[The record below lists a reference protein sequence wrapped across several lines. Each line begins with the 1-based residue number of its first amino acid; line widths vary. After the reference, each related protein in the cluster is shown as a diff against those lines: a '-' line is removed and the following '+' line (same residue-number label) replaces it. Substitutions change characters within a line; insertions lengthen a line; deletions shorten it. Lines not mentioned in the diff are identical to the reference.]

1 MSPSG
6 LVRRLFEHLAAHPEA
21 TTDETYAALAAHGS
35 APGAIDRAYKFAQV
49 ASGQSLVRR
58 LGVTV
63 SSDYLCLDGQGN
75 VVEEGKL
82 ADEPHFAVAMELMTS
97 PPPKRLAL
105 TSSDVNA
112 VNAALHAGSRPENL
126 STGPAIIFLEEP
138 TAEGLARGKRELD
151 ARLGKKNGRKPWWRF
166 W

>member
-1 MSPSG
+1 M
-6 LVRRLFEHLAAHPEA
+6 
-21 TTDETYAALAAHGS
+21 
-35 APGAIDRAYKFAQV
+35 
-49 ASGQSLVRR
+49 
-58 LGVTV
+58 
-63 SSDYLCLDGQGN
+63 
-75 VVEEGKL
+75 EEGKL